1 MKIDEHKGVLD
12 SQLAGLD
19 PVRPEAGG
27 KVPLPA
33 APAGDRVSVSDTAR
47 QLAGVRAEVGDVGAV
62 REQRVTGLRAAIDQG
77 QYRPDLH
84 QVARSVLR
92 EVMSDVLA

>member
-1 MKIDEHKGVLD
+1 MKIDERNGVLD
-12 SQLAGLD
+12 AQLGGLD
-19 PVRPEAGG
+19 PARPEAGG

-33 APAGDRVSVSDTAR
+33 TPAGDRVSVSDTAR
-47 QLAGVRAEVGDVGAV
+47 HLAGARTEVGDVDAV
-62 REQRVTGLRAAIDQG
+62 REERVAGLRAAIDQG

-92 EVMSDVLA
+92 EVVSDIFA